1 MGACTSI
8 EDDDVRTSTSSVPA
22 WMTEPWRYH
31 RLPRQTST
39 FRKTHK
45 VLSVL
50 LNVDLLRQM
59 TVFQPGMCRMVRYLL
74 CRWQRQTGPY
84 AKAHFIVYALPS
96 DHPVDRLYLVSELHH
111 AHPLVLSR
119 TLMDLFAKAGYVEC
133 VQFMHD
139 HFRHG
144 CTRNAMDLAAAG
156 GHLDVVTFLH
166 THRFEG
172 CSTDAIDFAA
182 AGGHLEVVAFL
193 HTHRP
198 EGFTRHALHFA
209 AAHGHV
215 DVVAYL
221 QTHRNCGVA
230 STTTSTTSSAQ
241 PVAFPVTVSA
251 PSVDASSQL
260 VPFTSG
266 YRHEWL
272 TLTNHNRRARRLVL
286 PVTDDNTTRDN
297 NGDNALGRASREQGE
312 AVAMELNAMEWAVL
326 HGHVDV
332 VAYLHRLNTEPA
344 SSTSSSSTSA
354 WYGASVHVLELASLR
369 GHDATTVAYIHAHN
383 LVLAT

>member
-8 EDDDVRTSTSSVPA
+8 EDDDVRTSTSS
-22 WMTEPWRYH
+22 WMTEPLRYH

-221 QTHRNCGVA
+221 QTHRN
-230 STTTSTTSSAQ
+230 
-241 PVAFPVTVSA
+241 
-251 PSVDASSQL
+251 
-260 VPFTSG
+260 
-266 YRHEWL
+266 
-272 TLTNHNRRARRLVL
+272 
-286 PVTDDNTTRDN
+286 
-297 NGDNALGRASREQGE
+297 
-312 AVAMELNAMEWAVL
+312 
-326 HGHVDV
+326 
-332 VAYLHRLNTEPA
+332 
-344 SSTSSSSTSA
+344 
-354 WYGASVHVLELASLR
+354 
-369 GHDATTVAYIHAHN
+369 
-383 LVLAT
+383 